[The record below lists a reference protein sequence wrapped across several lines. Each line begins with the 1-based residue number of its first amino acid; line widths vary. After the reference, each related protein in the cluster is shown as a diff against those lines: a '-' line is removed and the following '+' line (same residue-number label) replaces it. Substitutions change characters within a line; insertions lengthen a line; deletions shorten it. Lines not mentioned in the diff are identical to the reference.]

1 MAETPFGHILQW
13 RLYLFKVGKAAIA
26 KHQAR
31 WSLDGQTVEYR
42 GVELQMS
49 QISDLVVS
57 EYQQAYTLLHDELLF
72 QAKDLIPME
81 SWRLKDDLDLEDFG
95 GSWLS
100 HPSNAEFL
108 EGAELALI
116 RRIQGNAELR
126 AMFLTNGKD
135 GSIGL
140 CPKAMEI
147 YEAHAQEFLKRVL
160 VLCHIPPGP
169 PLREPELLSVMW
181 RNNAR
186 QRHLLIWEKLVMI
199 YT

>member
-1 MAETPFGHILQW
+1 M
-13 RLYLFKVGKAAIA
+13 
-26 KHQAR
+26 
-31 WSLDGQTVEYR
+31 EYR

-57 EYQQAYTLLHDELLF
+57 EYQQAHALLYNKLIF

-100 HPSNAEFL
+100 HPGNLEFL
-108 EGAELALI
+108 EGTELALF
-116 RRIQGNAELR
+116 RRIQGNTELR
-126 AMFLTNGKD
+126 AIFLIKGKD
-135 GSIGL
+135 GSMVL

-147 YEAHAQEFLKRVL
+147 YEAHAQEFLKRAL

-186 QRHLLIWEKLVMI
+186 QRYLLI
-199 YT
+199 